1 MKISSNR
8 SSAAACLQ
16 PGDKVHIKFADT
28 NLYLCEVPDYNG
40 YAAVAGSALAKATFK
55 VELNSCYDACITEPA
70 GERTQFFELGTQFIQ
85 LRHLGTDD
93 GRRFKLKGWR
103 YYYHATTSSGKY
115 DTHRPDN
122 SKQFFLINGTDT
134 TVEYGKRCKLLD
146 VAYFGTTCVRMQ
158 DKVKRAIKIIGPAP
172 QYWLSAKYAS
182 TIEKCHPMY
191 HDDIVFELAV
201 DQCRSSAVLVP
212 SDQEEVTTPDE
223 SYEHYTHDDQAD
235 LEKPTTI
242 TIKELTKFNLPFG
255 AVVDRAWY
263 GVRGKQ
269 WTQDQGMTVTDVV
282 KLALASGTPLTV
294 TKDAFGQDP
303 APGKQKVLCM
313 DLRPPDILQKQ
324 NSEFVCPG
332 HRVHIK
338 FANTNVYLCDVPDY
352 NGYAAA
358 AGPAAAKATF
368 EIELNPCFDQS
379 IAEPAGDRKH
389 AFKVGDSFIQL
400 KHLGVDE
407 GRTFPLRGWRY
418 YYHATTSTG
427 KYDKKRSDNS
437 KQFFLIDGLHRTVEY
452 GKKCKLID
460 IAYYGIT
467 CYRKD
472 DSVDT
477 SIRLTGSSPQYWLSA
492 KYASTIQKCQP
503 MYCDDIVFES
513 ATQEV
518 ARGAPSVQ
526 GRKVVGNAGLWLF
539 FGLIRRS
546 GAELDNDETLRLQ
559 EIYQQIRNEA
569 EEKRLAAIQNQDG
582 PLTATALLVIGT
594 VTVSSTSI
602 NDIANRCCEAAVRAG
617 ELQVEQLL
625 PGSFS
630 DVYKSIGASIWI
642 GLTCCILILA
652 WDFVFDSLTPSCLLS
667 VILPILIPYCTYNVA
682 LGATEAQITNR
693 IRSACALAVDE
704 QKRKSSPVAG

>member
-263 GVRGKQ
+263 GFRQ
-269 WTQDQGMTVTDVV
+269 TVDSGSGHDSDRRCQTGARKWYSTHGDKRCLWPGPCSRKAKGALYGSASPGYSAEA
-282 KLALASGTPLTV
+282 KLGICVSW
-294 TKDAFGQDP
+294 
-303 APGKQKVLCM
+303 
-313 DLRPPDILQKQ
+313 PPSPHQ
-324 NSEFVCPG
+324 VCE
-332 HRVHIK
+332 H
-338 FANTNVYLCDVPDY
+338 
-352 NGYAAA
+352 
-358 AGPAAAKATF
+358 
-368 EIELNPCFDQS
+368 
-379 IAEPAGDRKH
+379 
-389 AFKVGDSFIQL
+389 
-400 KHLGVDE
+400 
-407 GRTFPLRGWRY
+407 
-418 YYHATTSTG
+418 
-427 KYDKKRSDNS
+427 
-437 KQFFLIDGLHRTVEY
+437 
-452 GKKCKLID
+452 
-460 IAYYGIT
+460 
-467 CYRKD
+467 
-472 DSVDT
+472 
-477 SIRLTGSSPQYWLSA
+477 
-492 KYASTIQKCQP
+492 
-503 MYCDDIVFES
+503 
-513 ATQEV
+513 
-518 ARGAPSVQ
+518 
-526 GRKVVGNAGLWLF
+526 
-539 FGLIRRS
+539 
-546 GAELDNDETLRLQ
+546 
-559 EIYQQIRNEA
+559 
-569 EEKRLAAIQNQDG
+569 
-582 PLTATALLVIGT
+582 
-594 VTVSSTSI
+594 
-602 NDIANRCCEAAVRAG
+602 
-617 ELQVEQLL
+617 
-625 PGSFS
+625 
-630 DVYKSIGASIWI
+630 
-642 GLTCCILILA
+642 
-652 WDFVFDSLTPSCLLS
+652 
-667 VILPILIPYCTYNVA
+667 
-682 LGATEAQITNR
+682 
-693 IRSACALAVDE
+693 
-704 QKRKSSPVAG
+704 